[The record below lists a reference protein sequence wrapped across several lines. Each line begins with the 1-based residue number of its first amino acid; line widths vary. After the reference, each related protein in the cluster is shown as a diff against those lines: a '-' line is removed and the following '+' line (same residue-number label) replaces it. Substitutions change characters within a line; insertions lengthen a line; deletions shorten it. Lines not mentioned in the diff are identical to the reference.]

1 MTNSVLLALASAAL
15 ITATPVFANDPA
27 PSSAP
32 QTASAAQAQQAQP
45 AAAKK
50 ETKYCVEEEFTG
62 SRISKQVCLT
72 RADWLNRGFDPLKG
86 DQ

>member
-32 QTASAAQAQQAQP
+32 QTASAAQAQP
-45 AAAKK
+45 VAAKK

-62 SRISKQVCLT
+62 SRLSKQVCLT